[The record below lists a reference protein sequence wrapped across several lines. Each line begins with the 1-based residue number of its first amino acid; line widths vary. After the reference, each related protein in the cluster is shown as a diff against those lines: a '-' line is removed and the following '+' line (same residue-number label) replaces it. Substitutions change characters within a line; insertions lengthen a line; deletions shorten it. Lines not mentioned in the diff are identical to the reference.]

1 MDAAALRSRIQ
12 ATLDANAEIR
22 KQAEGELKAVSN
34 MAKRWEAGPPPV
46 AWASTSGTSLT

>member
-34 MAKRWEAGPPPV
+34 IKMGKRWESDHQIV
-46 AWASTSGTSLT
+46 AWAIRQEQH